1 MKKLLASCALLLA
14 SFAASAATYTFTGN
28 NYLAPANFTPPC
40 GTPSCANFTT
50 SMRVNGSFSTSNR
63 LAPNDPG
70 SDITGQ
76 LSGGSFS
83 DGLTTYAGN
92 DPALRIFQFIVATD
106 ANSNITNQFIF
117 IERWQDGSAGPHVAG
132 DRFDYFLILPGGVT
146 QALHNRQ
153 CTVVGVAPSGVGDA
167 CLGDVPDGSD
177 SVAAAPGGPLFALAP
192 GSAIPTLGEYALL
205 LLAALMG
212 IAGLYGVRRQGA
224 AAA

>member
-1 MKKLLASCALLLA
+1 MKTFLASCALLLA
-14 SFAASAATYTFTGN
+14 SFAPSAATFTFTGS

-50 SMRVNGSFSTSNR
+50 SMHVSGFFSTSNR
-63 LAPNDPG
+63 LPQNSPG
-70 SDITGQ
+70 VDITGM

-92 DPALRIFQFIVATD
+92 DPGLRVFQFVVITD
-106 ANSNITNQFIF
+106 ANSNVTDQGIL

-132 DRFDYFLILPGGVT
+132 DRFDYFVIQPGGAT

-153 CTVVGVAPSGVGDA
+153 CIAVGIAPSGVGDA
-167 CLGDVPDGSD
+167 CTADLADGSD
-177 SVAAAPGGPLFALAP
+177 SVAASLAGPAFALAP
-192 GSAIPTLGEYALL
+192 GSGIPTLGEYALL

-212 IAGLYGVRRQGA
+212 IFGLYGVRRNNGA
-224 AAA
+224 AA